1 MLITKKDIFWNYGAT
16 FLKIA
21 SSTLLLPFI
30 LRMMPTEIIGIW
42 SIFMTITA
50 FASLLDFGFNPSF
63 TRNVSYIFSGV
74 KTLRITG
81 LETIDDK
88 DLQIDYGL
96 LKGVIKSMRWFYSRI
111 ALLLFSLLMTLGT
124 FYIYTLL
131 QNYKSNH
138 QEIYVAWF
146 LLCIINTY
154 NLFTLYY
161 DALLQGKGLIK
172 RSKQIVIIGQI
183 VYLIIAMVLILAG
196 KGLVAIVSAQAFS
209 VVIIR
214 WLSYH
219 SFFTTEIKENLNL
232 AIARTKKE
240 IINAIY
246 PNAMKIGLTTL
257 GAFLVQKS
265 AIVIG
270 SLYLPLRD
278 IASYG
283 ITMQLITLISALSG
297 IYIATYFPKIAQLRV
312 VQNNHAVKELYLKG
326 QVVLLLTYVAGGL
339 GLLILGNLA
348 ITGIGS
354 KTSLMSPAM
363 ILIALIVSFLG
374 NNHSMAGEILLSKN
388 EVPFFKAA
396 LMSGG
401 ATVFLLLLFFQ
412 FSNIGL
418 WAMILAQGIAQGV
431 YQNWKWPI
439 VVIRELEITQQD
451 AFKAFSQ
458 IIGPQPK

>member
-1 MLITKKDIFWNYGAT
+1 
-16 FLKIA
+16 
-21 SSTLLLPFI
+21 
-30 LRMMPTEIIGIW
+30 MPTEIIGIW

-183 VYLIIAMVLILAG
+183 VYLIIAMILILAG

>member
-1 MLITKKDIFWNYGAT
+1 
-16 FLKIA
+16 
-21 SSTLLLPFI
+21 
-30 LRMMPTEIIGIW
+30 MPTEIIGIW